1 MAPPINRKYV
11 RIFIGMINYYRY
23 IWYRRSHML
32 QVLTKLTSV
41 FVKFKWTSVEQE
53 VFDEIK

>member
-11 RIFIGMINYYRY
+11 RRFFGMIDYYRD
-23 IWYRRSHML
+23 IWYKRSHML

-41 FVKFKWTSVEQE
+41 FVKFEWISVEQE
-53 VFDEIK
+53 MFDEIK